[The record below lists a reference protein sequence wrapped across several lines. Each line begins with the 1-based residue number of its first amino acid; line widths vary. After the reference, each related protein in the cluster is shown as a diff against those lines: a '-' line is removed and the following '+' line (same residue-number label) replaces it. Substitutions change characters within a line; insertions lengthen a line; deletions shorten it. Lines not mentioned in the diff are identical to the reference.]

1 MEEKLIIFIH
11 IPKTGGTTL
20 NDIFK
25 KLYAEN
31 EIYDHIPV
39 EEMSNHF
46 SRLKEEE
53 KETLKAIS
61 GHHFYGIH
69 DLFSKPYTYFTMMR
83 NPIERVI
90 SLYYFLKTYPGYYQ
104 ENMRNMSFEDYLDWD
119 PQAKN
124 GQTQQICGIHS
135 QISLEK
141 AKENLKAF
149 EVVGITEMFN
159 ESLLLL
165 KNKLGWNDIAYTRKN
180 VTKSRPLLREVPTE
194 IIKKI
199 KKNNQLD
206 IELYEFT
213 KFDLIKQLSDLKDS
227 SN

>member
-1 MEEKLIIFIH
+1 MEKKLIIFMH

-25 KLYAEN
+25 KSYAEN
-31 EIYDHIPV
+31 EIYDHVPL
-39 EEMSNHF
+39 EAMWNHF
-46 SRLKEEE
+46 SQLKEEDK
-53 KETLKAIS
+53 KEIKAIS

-90 SLYYFLKTYPGYYQ
+90 SLYYFLKTYPGYYE
-104 ENMRNMSFEDYLDWD
+104 ENMRNMSFEEYIDWD
-119 PQAKN
+119 PQARN
-124 GQTQQICGIHS
+124 GQIHQICGQNSHL
-135 QISLEK
+135 SLEK
-141 AKENLKAF
+141 AKENLKVF

-165 KNKLGWNDIAYTRKN
+165 KNKFNWANIEYKKEN
-180 VTKSRPLLREVPTE
+180 VTKSRPRISEVSPK

-199 KKNNQLD
+199 EKNNELD
-206 IELYEFT
+206 IELYEFI
-213 KFDLIKQLSDLKDS
+213 KSNFIKQLKGAE
-227 SN
+227 

>member
-1 MEEKLIIFIH
+1 MEKKLIIFMH

-25 KLYAEN
+25 KSYAEN
-31 EIYDHIPV
+31 EIYDHVPL
-39 EEMSNHF
+39 EAMWNHF
-46 SRLKEEE
+46 SQLKEEDK
-53 KETLKAIS
+53 KEIKAIS

-90 SLYYFLKTYPGYYQ
+90 SLYYFLKTYPGYYE
-104 ENMRNMSFEDYLDWD
+104 ENMRNMSFEEYIDWD
-119 PQAKN
+119 PQARN
-124 GQTQQICGIHS
+124 GQIHQICGQNSHL
-135 QISLEK
+135 SLEK
-141 AKENLKAF
+141 AKENLKVF

-165 KNKLGWNDIAYTRKN
+165 KNKFNWNNIEYVKEN
-180 VTKSRPLLREVPTE
+180 VTKSRPRISEVSTE

-199 KKNNQLD
+199 EKNNELD
-206 IELYEFT
+206 IELFEYI
-213 KFDLIKQLSDLKDS
+213 KSNLIKQLKDF
-227 SN
+227 

>member
-1 MEEKLIIFIH
+1 MEKKLIIFMH

-25 KLYAEN
+25 KSYAEN
-31 EIYDHIPV
+31 EIYDHVPL
-39 EEMSNHF
+39 EAMRNHF
-46 SRLKEEE
+46 SQLKEEDK
-53 KETLKAIS
+53 KEIKAIS

-90 SLYYFLKTYPGYYQ
+90 SLYYFLKTYPGYYE
-104 ENMRNMSFEDYLDWD
+104 ENMRNMSFEEYIDWD
-119 PQAKN
+119 PQARN
-124 GQTQQICGIHS
+124 GQIHQICGQNS
-135 QISLEK
+135 QLSLEK
-141 AKENLKAF
+141 AKENLKVF

-165 KNKLGWNDIAYTRKN
+165 KNKFNWANIEYKKEN
-180 VTKSRPLLREVPTE
+180 VTKSRPRISEVSPK

-199 KKNNQLD
+199 EKNNELD
-206 IELYEFT
+206 IELYEFI
-213 KFDLIKQLSDLKDS
+213 KSNFIKQLKRAE
-227 SN
+227 

>member
-1 MEEKLIIFIH
+1 MEKKLIIFMH

-25 KLYAEN
+25 KSYAEN
-31 EIYDHIPV
+31 EIYNHVPL
-39 EEMSNHF
+39 EAMRNHF
-46 SRLKEEE
+46 SQLKEEDK
-53 KETLKAIS
+53 KEIKAIS

-83 NPIERVI
+83 SPIERVI
-90 SLYYFLKTYPGYYQ
+90 SLYYFLKTYPGYYE
-104 ENMRNMSFEDYLDWD
+104 ENMRNMSFEEYIDWD

-124 GQTQQICGIHS
+124 GQIHQICGQNS
-135 QISLEK
+135 QLSLEK
-141 AKENLKAF
+141 AKENLKVF

-165 KNKLGWNDIAYTRKN
+165 KNKFNWANIEYKKKN
-180 VTKSRPLLREVPTE
+180 VTKSRPRISEVSPK

-199 KKNNQLD
+199 EKNNELD
-206 IELYEFT
+206 IELYEFI
-213 KFDLIKQLSDLKDS
+213 KSNFIKQLKSAE
-227 SN
+227 

>member
-1 MEEKLIIFIH
+1 MEKKLIIFMH

-25 KLYAEN
+25 KSYAEN
-31 EIYDHIPV
+31 EIYDHVPL
-39 EEMSNHF
+39 EAMRNHF
-46 SRLKEEE
+46 SQLKEEDK
-53 KETLKAIS
+53 KETKAIS

-90 SLYYFLKTYPGYYQ
+90 SLYYFLKTYPGYYE
-104 ENMRNMSFEDYLDWD
+104 ENMRNMSFEEYIDWD
-119 PQAKN
+119 PQARN
-124 GQTQQICGIHS
+124 GQIHQICGQNS
-135 QISLEK
+135 QLSLEK
-141 AKENLKAF
+141 AKENLKVF

-165 KNKLGWNDIAYTRKN
+165 KNKFNWANIEYKKEN
-180 VTKSRPLLREVPTE
+180 VTKSRPRISEVSPK

-199 KKNNQLD
+199 EKNNELD
-206 IELYEFT
+206 IELYEFI
-213 KFDLIKQLSDLKDS
+213 KSNFIKQLKRAE
-227 SN
+227 

>member
-1 MEEKLIIFIH
+1 MEKKLIIFMH

-25 KLYAEN
+25 KSYAEN
-31 EIYDHIPV
+31 EIYDHVPL
-39 EEMSNHF
+39 EAMRNHF
-46 SRLKEEE
+46 SQLKEED
-53 KETLKAIS
+53 KKVIKAIS

-90 SLYYFLKTYPGYYQ
+90 SLYYFLKTYPGYYE
-104 ENMRNMSFEDYLDWD
+104 ENMRNMSFEEYIDWD
-119 PQAKN
+119 PQARN
-124 GQTQQICGIHS
+124 GQIHQICGQNSHL
-135 QISLEK
+135 SLEK
-141 AKENLKAF
+141 AKENLKVF

-165 KNKLGWNDIAYTRKN
+165 KNKFNWNNIEYVKEN
-180 VTKSRPLLREVPTE
+180 VTKSRPRISEVSTE

-199 KKNNQLD
+199 EKNNELD
-206 IELYEFT
+206 IELFEYI
-213 KFDLIKQLSDLKDS
+213 KSNLIKQLKDF
-227 SN
+227 

>member
-1 MEEKLIIFIH
+1 MEKKLIIFMH

-25 KLYAEN
+25 KSYAEN
-31 EIYDHIPV
+31 EIYDHVPL
-39 EEMSNHF
+39 EAMRNHF
-46 SRLKEEE
+46 SQLKED
-53 KETLKAIS
+53 KKVIKAIS

-90 SLYYFLKTYPGYYQ
+90 SLYYFLKTYPGYYE
-104 ENMRNMSFEDYLDWD
+104 ENMRNMSFEEYIDWD
-119 PQAKN
+119 PQARN
-124 GQTQQICGIHS
+124 GQIHQICGQNS
-135 QISLEK
+135 QLSLEK
-141 AKENLKAF
+141 AKENLKVF

-165 KNKLGWNDIAYTRKN
+165 KNKFNWANIEYKKEN
-180 VTKSRPLLREVPTE
+180 VTKSRPRISEVSPK

-199 KKNNQLD
+199 EKNNELD
-206 IELYEFT
+206 IELYEFI
-213 KFDLIKQLSDLKDS
+213 KSNFIKQLKGAE
-227 SN
+227 